1 MQRKTLTADRP
12 SQKGSAVTPRR
23 TPGTDPRGRQ
33 EASASTRRIRSVA
46 WSSLPFV
53 VFLAILVAWGA
64 VVELFKIPAYLLP
77 GPVAV
82 FERLFSDASSL
93 WTHTQSTL
101 VVIVIGLLL
110 SIVIGIPLGLVIAL
124 SRTAKQLLYP
134 QVMIL
139 QLVPKIAVAPLLLV
153 WLGFSINTKIGLVI
167 LITFFPLLMA
177 SISGFRILDERLLYL
192 TRSMGATRWQT
203 FWFLRFPAA
212 LPVIFSGIK
221 TSATIAITG
230 ALVAE
235 FLGSN
240 SGLGYALLRASGALD
255 TTYMFAIL
263 VILTVIGVIVNYLVE
278 AVEWLLTPWQRR
290 T

>member
-1 MQRKTLTADRP
+1 MA
-12 SQKGSAVTPRR
+12 PRR
-23 TPGTDPRGRQ
+23 TPGTDTRGRQ
-33 EASASTRRIRSVA
+33 ETSASTRRIRSVA

-93 WTHTQSTL
+93 WNHTQSTL